1 MKKLPRREFLEG
13 AVAGAA
19 GICLASGMVSAA
31 PAAVDPAA
39 LVPLGRHLKVCRLG
53 FGTGMGGGNR
63 QSNQTRLGREKFEN
77 LLRYAYD
84 QNVRLFDM
92 ADLYGT
98 HAYVG
103 RVVKEK
109 PRDSYW
115 LSSKLWFR
123 PKGLPEPERP
133 DADVCTKRF
142 LKELQT
148 DYLDLLQ
155 IHCMTSAT
163 WPQEMRRQMDIM
175 ADLKRKGLIR
185 AHGVSVHSI
194 EALKAAAEEP
204 WVDVIHVRLNPFKHR
219 TDGPMEQVIPIL
231 KKAAAAG
238 KGLIAMKL
246 IGEGQFNPEQRE
258 ESFRFVMGL
267 GCVDVL
273 VVGIEKAQHV
283 DEMKNRV
290 QRILAAT

>member
-1 MKKLPRREFLEG
+1 MKKLQRREFLEG
-13 AVAGAA
+13 ALAGAA
-19 GICLASGMVSAA
+19 GICLANGMASEAA
-31 PAAVDPAA
+31 AAADPAA
-39 LVPLGRHLKVCRLG
+39 LVPLGKHLKVCRLG
-53 FGTGMGGGNR
+53 FGTGMAGGNR

-84 QNVRLFDM
+84 RNVRLFDM

-103 RVVKEK
+103 RVMKEK

-133 DADVCTKRF
+133 DADVSIKRF
-142 LKELQT
+142 LKELQA
-148 DYLDLLQ
+148 DYLDLVQ
-155 IHCMTSAT
+155 IHCMTSAK
-163 WPQEMRRQMDIM
+163 WPQEMRKQMDIM

-185 AHGVSVHSI
+185 AHGVSVHTI
-194 EALKAAAEEP
+194 EALTAAAEEP

-219 TDGPMEQVIPIL
+219 TDGPMEQVIPII

-246 IGEGQFNPEQRE
+246 IGEGQFNAQQRE

-273 VVGIEKAQHV
+273 VVGIEKPQHV
-283 DEMKNRV
+283 DEMKSRV
-290 QRILAAT
+290 ERILAAT

>member
-19 GICLASGMVSAA
+19 GIYLAGGIATAA
-31 PAAVDPAA
+31 PTGADPAA

-53 FGTGMGGGNR
+53 FGTGMAGGNR

-77 LLRYAYD
+77 LLRYGYD

-103 RVVKEK
+103 RVLKEK

-123 PKGLPEPERP
+123 PKGLPETERP

-142 LKELQT
+142 LKELQA

-155 IHCMTSAT
+155 IHCMTTAT
-163 WPQEMRRQMDIM
+163 WPREMRKQMDIM

-219 TDGPMEQVIPIL
+219 TDGPMDQVIPIL

-246 IGEGQFNPEQRE
+246 IGEGQFNPQQRE

-273 VVGIEKAQHV
+273 VVGIEKAQHI
-283 DEMKNRV
+283 DEMKSRV
-290 QRILAAT
+290 QRILTAT